1 MFLSEK
7 FAMYEEQGEKR
18 GEIKGEAKL
27 AELMQKLFSLNR
39 TEDAIRASSD
49 LEFRSQLYK
58 EFAM

>member
-49 LEFRSQLYK
+49 PEFRNKLYQD
-58 EFAM
+58 FSI

>member
-7 FAMYEEQGEKR
+7 FAMYEEQ